1 MSLHAHSPDWWCSTA
16 TRASV
21 PTTSPQVSKAQAALE
36 AQTQEM
42 KTHQERVLRDL
53 GAQEA
58 LASALEARKA
68 ECVAAHAVRHHFA

>member
-1 MSLHAHSPDWWCSTA
+1 
-16 TRASV
+16 
-21 PTTSPQVSKAQAALE
+21 VSKAQAALE